1 MSELAFSNERIPSA
15 VVSAVRALSE
25 EITVAVRAGIV
36 LTVIWVLAVLFELRL
51 EIKQAPFSLGL
62 FTQSVASI
70 SHVKLETF
78 LFGVLVPILSM
89 WIFLGL
95 TNGWI
100 VTIAKRE
107 GWIVTVAVIL
117 LTIPI
122 IMMGFVGLLI
132 LMWAYGVPF
141 YVAV

>member
-78 LFGVLVPILSM
+78 LFGVLMPILSM

-122 IMMGFVGLLI
+122 IMMGFVGLVI

>member
-1 MSELAFSNERIPSA
+1 LSELAFSNERIPSA

>member
-1 MSELAFSNERIPSA
+1 LSELAFSNERIPSA

-78 LFGVLVPILSM
+78 LFGVLMPILSM

-122 IMMGFVGLLI
+122 IMMGFVGLVI